1 MAILPEESNHIHV
14 KLNMRE
20 LSLGQEAV
28 IHEDHRLGVDL
39 CNDIGPGVCV
49 CDQVVSVLEWLVG

>member
-39 CNDIGPGVCV
+39 CNDIGVCV
-49 CDQVVSVLEWLVG
+49 CDQVVSVLFHG